1 MIPTGVR
8 PSRMVQTVFLFP
20 LTAPSAGKNKGADPR
35 MAQTFTSGG
44 FQCRAQ
50 YPAESKGIPWEQD
63 RDFPCSA
70 VSADPGGWG
79 PHHRG
84 AGGCKPHLDSKVPET
99 SDASAYS
106 GSTVQKV
113 RGGGTCM
120 THSPKE
126 GRAAA
131 TLVMHYHGNMFCP
144 FWIKGRTSLKSA
156 LQCFPSLSLK
166 SPSIPPTP

>member
-1 MIPTGVR
+1 MTPTGVR
-8 PSRMVQTVFLFP
+8 PSRMVRTVFLSP
-20 LTAPSAGKNKGADPR
+20 LPAPSAGKNKGADPR
-35 MAQTFTSGG
+35 MVQIFTSGR

-50 YPAESKGIPWEQD
+50 YPAESKGTPWEQD

-99 SDASAYS
+99 SEASAYS

-120 THSPKE
+120 THSERGKGSSHPGHALPWKHVLPILDHGE
-126 GRAAA
+126 DLLEISSPVFPI
-131 TLVMHYHGNMFCP
+131 LV
-144 FWIKGRTSLKSA
+144 T
-156 LQCFPSLSLK
+156 
-166 SPSIPPTP
+166 

>member
-35 MAQTFTSGG
+35 MAQIFTSGG

-99 SDASAYS
+99 SEASAYS

-113 RGGGTCM
+113 RGGGDVYDTLRKREGQQPPWSCITMETC
-120 THSPKE
+120 
-126 GRAAA
+126 
-131 TLVMHYHGNMFCP
+131 
-144 FWIKGRTSLKSA
+144 SA
-156 LQCFPSLSLK
+156 HFGSRGG
-166 SPSIPPTP
+166 PP